1 MDQIINFMESYAL
14 WIGIAGVVLLM
25 GLIGFMFDSKRS
37 KNKKND
43 MQDELGE
50 PDVVITSDTVNILN
64 QPSVSDTPVV
74 VEPQAQ
80 TNTVVTDSLMQGNMP
95 DLSAVAEVQPEVEN
109 VVNQTP
115 VAPMPSIED
124 LNPTIDI
131 NVPSMETPVVAEVV
145 MPAPEPVVEPAMPVI
160 EPVVQATPI
169 VETPVAP
176 TEPVVETPV
185 MTGMP
190 DLSAFA
196 YTPPAVET
204 PQVAEVVMPA
214 PETVMQSTPPVIEP
228 AVVEPLMSEPIV
240 TEPVVETPTAPGMPD
255 LSAFAYTMP
264 EPSTQTPE
272 ATPGMPQV
280 PTEPVNNIVNQTP
293 EL

>member
-95 DLSAVAEVQPEVEN
+95 DLSAVAAQPEVEN
-109 VVNQTP
+109 IVNQTP

-124 LNPTIDI
+124 FNPTVDL
-131 NVPSMETPVVAEVV
+131 NVPSMETPAPAEVV
-145 MPAPEPVVEPAMPVI
+145 MSIPEPVVEPVI
-160 EPVVQATPI
+160 EPVVQSTPI

-176 TEPVVETPV
+176 PEPVVETPV
-185 MTGMP
+185 MSGMP

-196 YTPPAVET
+196 YTPPVVET

-214 PETVMQSTPPVIEP
+214 PEPVIQPTTPVIEP
-228 AVVEPLMSEPIV
+228 VMSEQIV
-240 TEPVVETPTAPGMPD
+240 TEPVVETSTAPGMPD
-255 LSAFAYTMP
+255 LSAFAYAMP

-272 ATPGMPQV
+272 STPGMPQV